1 MPTKEKLADRNV
13 TTTELA
19 LILGITGRR
28 VQQLTQDGVL
38 TTVSRGKF
46 VLSDAVQAYI
56 GSISRGGLTKEEA
69 EEAKKIERVKAKAE
83 ATLKTSKAKIAQA
96 EAKELSGQMHRSEDV
111 AAMTSELI
119 YTVRG
124 ALMALPVWLIAEIG
138 GGGLSD
144 PAEVAEYMR
153 GEVNQIA
160 EEIAMFRYDPAKYE
174 ARVRERK
181 AWAEKLAG
189 DDDE

>member
-1 MPTKEKLADRNV
+1 MPTKERVADMTV
-13 TTTELA
+13 TTTQLA
-19 LILGITGRR
+19 AVLGITNRR

-46 VLSDAVQAYI
+46 VLGDAVQAYNA
-56 GSISRGGLTKEEA
+56 STARGGLTKEEA
-69 EEAKKIERVKAKAE
+69 AEAKKLDHIKQKAE
-83 ATLKTSKAKIAQA
+83 ATLKASK
-96 EAKELSGQMHRSEDV
+96 AKELSGQMHRSEDV

-124 ALMALPVWLIAEIG
+124 ALMALPSRVAINAAA
-138 GGGLSD
+138 LSD

>member
-1 MPTKEKLADRNV
+1 MPTKERLADRNV

-83 ATLKTSKAKIAQA
+83 ATLK
-96 EAKELSGQMHRSEDV
+96 RSEEH
-111 AAMTSELI
+111 TSELQ
-119 YTVRG
+119 
-124 ALMALPVWLIAEIG
+124 
-138 GGGLSD
+138 S
-144 PAEVAEYMR
+144 
-153 GEVNQIA
+153 
-160 EEIAMFRYDPAKYE
+160 
-174 ARVRERK
+174 RE
-181 AWAEKLAG
+181 
-189 DDDE
+189 

>member
-1 MPTKEKLADRNV
+1 MRS
-13 TTTELA
+13 
-19 LILGITGRR
+19 
-28 VQQLTQDGVL
+28 
-38 TTVSRGKF
+38 VSSPKASSTRQP
-46 VLSDAVQAYI
+46 S
-56 GSISRGGLTKEEA
+56 SLTKEEA
-69 EEAKKIERVKAKAE
+69 AEAKKLDHIKQKAE
-83 ATLKTSKAKIAQA
+83 ATLKASKAKIAQA

-124 ALMALPVWLIAEIG
+124 ALMALPSRVAINAAA
-138 GGGLSD
+138 LSD

>member
-1 MPTKEKLADRNV
+1 MPTKEKLADRTV

-19 LILGITGRR
+19 AVLGITGRR

-38 TTVSRGKF
+38 TTIERGRF
-46 VLSDAVQAYI
+46 VLADAVVSFI
-56 GSISRGGLTKEEA
+56 GTVARLTKAEA

-96 EAKELSGQMHRSEDV
+96 EAKELAGQMHRSEDV

-119 YTVRG
+119 YTIRG
-124 ALMALPVWLIAEIG
+124 ALMALPSRVAINAAA
-138 GGGLSD
+138 LSD

-153 GEVNQIA
+153 NEVNQIA
-160 EEIAMFRYDPAKYE
+160 EEIAMFKYDPAKYE
-174 ARVRERK
+174 ARVRERR
-181 AWAEKLAG
+181 AWSEKLAG